1 LVESQR
7 FESWLG
13 ILGFGG
19 IVRKGIFVGG
29 AALLLVAGIYVT
41 ARAQGKQSRPS
52 PPAKADCTFADG
64 GTIAV
69 DYSSP
74 RMKGRDVWANPG
86 PAPAGEI
93 WRAGANEATTFVPS
107 KDVHIGGMDV
117 PAGSYTM
124 FAIPYP
130 DKPWTL
136 IISKKTGEWGIPYP
150 GEKEELGRVHM
161 ALNQLPEP
169 MENFTIAFTKAGDD
183 AYLMHIEWAKADA
196 YVKIM
201 EKK

>member
-1 LVESQR
+1 
-7 FESWLG
+7 
-13 ILGFGG
+13 
-19 IVRKGIFVGG
+19 VRKGIFVGG
-29 AALLLVAGIYVT
+29 AALLLAAGIYVG

-64 GTIAV
+64 GTITV

-107 KDVHIGGMDV
+107 KDVHIGGMSGGLDV
-117 PAGSYTM
+117 PAGSYTL
-124 FAIPYP
+124 FAIPYA

-136 IISKKTGEWGIPYP
+136 IVSKKTGEWGIPYP
-150 GEKEELGRVHM
+150 GEQYELGRVQMEFHQ
-161 ALNQLPEP
+161 ASAP
-169 MENFTIAFTKAGDD
+169 MEDFTISFVKDGGDS
-183 AYLMHIEWAKADA
+183 YEMHIQWAQADA
-196 YVKIM
+196 SVKIM